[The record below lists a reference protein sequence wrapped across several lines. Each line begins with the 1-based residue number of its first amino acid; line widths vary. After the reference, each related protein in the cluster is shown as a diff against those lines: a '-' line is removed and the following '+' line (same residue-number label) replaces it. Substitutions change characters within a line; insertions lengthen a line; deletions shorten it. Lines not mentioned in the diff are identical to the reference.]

1 MGKLMKGAVDDD
13 DDDDDEVPLSGF
25 EPEMHNLAGW
35 RLIH

>member
-1 MGKLMKGAVDDD
+1 MGKLMKGAV
-13 DDDDDEVPLSGF
+13 DDDDEVPLSGF

>member
-1 MGKLMKGAVDDD
+1 MGKLMKGAVD